1 MRDGSCPIINMVI
14 TPGSELDKRAIKP
27 KPVETYPD
35 GSYLVKLDP
44 VTFAAMMSSV
54 GQMLD
59 VGSAL
64 MEMIKNNSEDSS
76 SVGGGEAEPTEELAE
91 EVIGEML

>member
-27 KPVETYPD
+27 KPFETYPD

-54 GQMLD
+54 GQLLD

-64 MEMIKNNSEDSS
+64 LEITRNSPEDTST
-76 SVGGGEAEPTEELAE
+76 GEEDDAEIIEDFEE
-91 EVIGEML
+91 EVIGAML